1 MRQQTVLG
9 WRRRLCSRHANL
21 KGTTMFKGLIPS
33 LVIIAALIT
42 AVPAAVV
49 AAF

>member
-1 MRQQTVLG
+1 MPRPLG
-9 WRRRLCSRHANL
+9 RLSPRHRNQ
-21 KGTTMFKGLIPS
+21 KGTTTMFKGLVPS
-33 LVIIAALIT
+33 LVIIAALLT